1 MWRLSILFSDS
12 YFCSALFK
20 YVVQLIDCNKR
31 SFTPN
36 RYISVINMSKI
47 IIKLEV
53 VPLLR
58 TLLIILSQNIENF
71 TLITGRRRR
80 RATDTYLLL
89 CLFLVPQQSLFA
101 EKSVLHLLQWSN
113 SKQSQKFNVSPLQLD
128 KKPFLNSFGN
138 WNYEPSNLTIKI
150 GILTK
155 GTV

>member
-1 MWRLSILFSDS
+1 
-12 YFCSALFK
+12 
-20 YVVQLIDCNKR
+20 
-31 SFTPN
+31 
-36 RYISVINMSKI
+36 MSKI

-101 EKSVLHLLQWSN
+101 EKSVLHLLQCSN
-113 SKQSQKFNVSPLQLD
+113 SKQSQKFDVSLLQLD
-128 KKPFLNSFGN
+128 EKNFLISFGN
-138 WNYEPSNLTIKI
+138 WNFEPLNLTIII
-150 GILTK
+150 GILAK
-155 GTV
+155 GTVKIWSTVSKTEFKCGTICTRYF

>member
-1 MWRLSILFSDS
+1 
-12 YFCSALFK
+12 
-20 YVVQLIDCNKR
+20 
-31 SFTPN
+31 
-36 RYISVINMSKI
+36 MSKI

-101 EKSVLHLLQWSN
+101 EKSVLHLLQCSN
-113 SKQSQKFNVSPLQLD
+113 SKQSQKIDVSLLQLD
-128 KKPFLNSFGN
+128 EKNFLNSFG
-138 WNYEPSNLTIKI
+138 K
-150 GILTK
+150 
-155 GTV
+155 